1 MCECKSKR
9 EVSGN
14 ELIIILIHNLVEILK
29 SNQQECDDGFLKE
42 ETVAKIKDKIN
53 TLVDKII
60 VE

>member
-9 EVSGN
+9 EESGN
-14 ELIIILIHNLVEILK
+14 ELNIILIHNLVEILK
-29 SNQQECDDGFLKE
+29 SNQQGCDDGLLEE

-60 VE
+60 I

>member
-9 EVSGN
+9 EENSN
-14 ELIIILIHNLVEILK
+14 ELNTILIHNLVEILK
-29 SNQQECDDGFLKE
+29 SNQQGCDDGFLEE

-60 VE
+60 I